1 MNFKILI
8 AFITMSLLQNQDA
21 TAQKQLVTD
30 GHFIT
35 VDDISLHY
43 RTGGSG
49 PVLLLLHG
57 FTLSSEQWAPFFDE
71 FAQHY
76 TVIAMDMP
84 GHGRSDLLGEPFG
97 FEKWADLMLNMLDQL
112 EIESAYAAGHSAGA
126 ITLMHMAA
134 REPKLFE
141 RLIVV
146 SGGHRYTEEARDDIR
161 HDSFEKAP
169 DGLQQYY
176 MDIHFGDTAKI
187 QAMFDDIN
195 IMADQIPVHPDELV
209 LNKQVLS
216 EMTLPVLLVWGDR
229 DFYFPV
235 DIAVDLYHSL
245 PNARL
250 WVVPGQGHTPVW
262 SFMGGDAEAELLFKK
277 EVLNLLNE

>member
-1 MNFKILI
+1 
-8 AFITMSLLQNQDA
+8 MSLLQLQEA
-21 TAQKQLVTD
+21 TAQEHLVTD

-35 VDDISLHY
+35 VDDVKLHY

-57 FTLSSEQWAPFFDE
+57 FTLSSEQWTPFFDE

-76 TVIAMDMP
+76 KVIAVDMP
-84 GHGRSDLLGEPFG
+84 GHGKSDMLDESFG
-97 FEKWADLMLNMLDQL
+97 FEKWANLMLNMLDQL
-112 EIESAYAAGHSAGA
+112 EIKQAYAAGHSAGA
-126 ITLMHMAA
+126 ITLMHIAA
-134 REPKLFE
+134 KKPKLFE
-141 RLIVV
+141 KMIVV
-146 SGGHRYTEEARDDIR
+146 SGGHRYTEEARNDIR
-161 HDSFEKAP
+161 HDSFEKAS

-176 MDIHFGDTAKI
+176 MNIHFGDTTKI

-195 IMADQIPVHPDELV
+195 IMADQIPVNPDELM

-216 EMTLPVLLVWGDR
+216 EMALPVLLVWGDR

-250 WVVPGQGHTPVW
+250 WVVPGQGHTPIW
-262 SFMGGDAEAELLFKK
+262 SFMGGDTDAELRFKK
-277 EVLNLLNE
+277 EVLNLLSKE